1 MRLHLLMLAA
11 LFALA
16 AIGFSFAQSNN
27 STVDDPPPIP
37 AGCFDDSECP
47 SGQACVNDE
56 CVSQGGG
63 GGGGGG
69 GIEQPS
75 GGWDWEWAGWQ
86 NPSQESPPESQE
98 PAPEQGQPGNEDEPA
113 LPQQPPVGSGNTNI
127 VSAAADIPAQISQGI
142 GDFLSAFIGE
152 LGRNPLVIAAAAA
165 GAVFLLAFGALA
177 GLAYLK
183 GRK

>member
-1 MRLHLLMLAA
+1 MKLNLVLLGA

-16 AIGFSFAQSNN
+16 LFGFAFAQAND
-27 STVDDPPPIP
+27 STEEEPPPAP
-37 AGCFDDSECP
+37 SSCFDDSECP
-47 SGQACVNDE
+47 SGQVCVNDA
-56 CVSQGGG
+56 CVSQGGD

-75 GGWDWEWAGWQ
+75 GGRDWEWAGWQ
-86 NPSQESPPESQE
+86 NPSQETPAES
-98 PAPEQGQPGNEDEPA
+98 PEQGQQPGDENEPA
-113 LPQQPPVGSGNTNI
+113 PQQPQAGSGNTNI
-127 VSAAADIPAQISQGI
+127 VSAVTDIPAQISQGI
-142 GDFLSAFIGE
+142 GNFLAAFIGD

-165 GAVFLLAFGALA
+165 GAVFLVAFGALA